1 VLLSGT
7 KHEEERGR
15 EWELTVAKL
24 MFVLLSGTFG
34 VREKELVVKKL
45 IFVLLSGP
53 KIRQN
58 LCKYDQKS

>member
-1 VLLSGT
+1 MLLSGT

-58 LCKYDQKS
+58 